1 MVTVTRR
8 STSPPGPRPQS
19 STASHDLARSLG
31 QAARALQEEH
41 DPLRIVRVI
50 ADHVERV
57 VPNDDFTIYEADVA
71 AHRFR
76 PLIATGPESAKV
88 LDYSFPLDEGLT
100 GWAFAKGRPIR
111 VGDAAAHPRSS
122 QVPGTALVEES
133 ALLIPLIAGE
143 RKLGM
148 LTCYR
153 RGLDRFDDL
162 DVEVAALFGHMAA
175 AAWRNAQLYA
185 ELLDAAMTD
194 PLTGLFNNR
203 WLREAGERE
212 LHQSAR
218 AQKSLAVLVL
228 DLDHFKTVND
238 SSGHAAGDQMLQAV
252 ARILQSS
259 VRRGDAA
266 VRFGGE
272 EFLLLLRD
280 TDAEGAL
287 HVADAVRSSLRTIR
301 LPDNCALARV
311 TASVG
316 IAVFPDHGNDL
327 DALIRYADAAMYDA
341 KRTGRDRTYL
351 APPLG
356 GVSALPPSRA
366 WPDRPQRGPGEHL
379 SSAV

>member
-1 MVTVTRR
+1 M
-8 STSPPGPRPQS
+8 PRA

-57 VPNDDFTIYEADVA
+57 VPNDDLTIYEADLA

-76 PLIATGPESAKV
+76 PLFATGPESAKV
-88 LDYSFPLDEGLT
+88 LAYSFPLTDGLT
-100 GWAFAKGRPIR
+100 GWAFAKGTPIR
-111 VGDAAAHPRSS
+111 VGDAAAHPMSS
-122 QVPGTALVEES
+122 LVPGTDLVDES

-194 PLTGLFNNR
+194 PLTGLFNTR
-203 WLREAGERE
+203 WLREAGDRE

-218 AQKSLAVLVL
+218 QKKSLAVLVL

-238 SSGHAAGDQMLQAV
+238 SSGHAAGDQMLQEV
-252 ARILQSS
+252 ARILRSS

-280 TDAEGAL
+280 TEAKGAV
-287 HVADAVRSSLRTIR
+287 HVADAVRSALRTIR
-301 LPDNCALARV
+301 LPEDCALARV

-316 IAVFPDHGNDL
+316 IAVFPDHGTEL
-327 DALIRYADAAMYDA
+327 DALVRYADAAMYDA

-356 GVSALPPSRA
+356 GVGSLPPRQSA
-366 WPDRPQRGPGEHL
+366 PDLSHRQPGDHL